1 MLKLIVSIIVVII
14 TIPRRARLRLSRR
27 LELDES
33 IIVWS
38 VLAVEVVVVG
48 LRGGLL
54 DLILGAV
61 VVVLP
66 LGLRAVVGAL
76 DTTSVV
82 GCQELVHR
90 VVRRIFVLGVGDN
103 VAMLELIVSIIVVI

>member
-1 MLKLIVSIIVVII
+1 MLELIVSIIVVII

-38 VLAVEVVVVG
+38 VLAVEV
-48 LRGGLL
+48 
-54 DLILGAV
+54 V

-103 VAMLELIVSIIVVI
+103 VAMLELIVSIIVVIIPIPRRARLR